1 MPSLC
6 WHCAKHKEQRLGAQ
20 ALLGSIVADPDIAIE
35 RLNIVSAEERV
46 DILVAFNPT
55 NLELP
60 ALQHAGQTV
69 HGLLEHWAGALP
81 DKAAVVFEVRFG
93 S

>member
-1 MPSLC
+1 M
-6 WHCAKHKEQRLGAQ
+6 HGFKFQEQPLGAQ
-20 ALLGSIVADPDIAIE
+20 ALLGSIVADPDTAIE
-35 RLNIVSAEERV
+35 RLDIVSAEERA

-55 NLELP
+55 NAELP

-81 DKAAVVFEVRFG
+81 DKAAVVFEVSFG
-93 S
+93 Q